1 MASNSPRAPAELWTA
16 SFLTEFGCR
25 SALDEVVCQLG
36 AVDHL
41 PDGRIV
47 VLDRANCFIKV
58 FDLEYSLVGCHKVT
72 NSYEPRD
79 MCILNNNIL
88 VICADSL
95 IIFEIIDDEQMTILA
110 EWTRVSLDISGI
122 SIATNGDEVCITGYV
137 YPSQKKI
144 LILSVDFDEV
154 ATIDLTN
161 LFPDSKCP
169 IWTLPR
175 TNKDEL
181 WVSDQFENRVYCFP
195 KYDHTPHWVW
205 NSVKQPR
212 SLVEVYNSALVAY
225 DSGSIMQITNGVLSH
240 TVVNT
245 GNRLI
250 QGMSFNRDNYTLVV
264 SDDTGHVRTYA
275 LHNTAGEDDE
285 RGLND
290 AD

>member
-79 MCILNNNIL
+79 MCILNNNVL

-137 YPSQKKI
+137 HPSQKKI
-144 LILSVDFDEV
+144 LILSVEFDEV
-154 ATIDLTN
+154 ATIDVSN

-169 IWTLPR
+169 IWTLSR
-175 TNKDEL
+175 TNTDEL
-181 WVSDQFENRVYCFP
+181 WVSDQFENCVYCFP
-195 KYDHTPHWVW
+195 KYDHSPRWIQ
-205 NSVKQPR
+205 NSVDQPR
-212 SLVEVYNSALVAY
+212 SLVEVYNSAIVAY
-225 DSGSIMQITNGVLSH
+225 DSGTIMQITDGVLSH
-240 TVVNT
+240 TVVHT
-245 GNRLI
+245 GSRLI
-250 QGMSFNRDNYTLVV
+250 QGMSFNRDNYTLAV

-275 LHNTAGEDDE
+275 LHNTAGAEDE
-285 RGLND
+285 SGLSD

>member
-79 MCILNNNIL
+79 MCILNNNVL

-137 YPSQKKI
+137 HPSQKKI
-144 LILSVDFDEV
+144 LILSVEFD
-154 ATIDLTN
+154 
-161 LFPDSKCP
+161 
-169 IWTLPR
+169 
-175 TNKDEL
+175 
-181 WVSDQFENRVYCFP
+181 
-195 KYDHTPHWVW
+195 
-205 NSVKQPR
+205 
-212 SLVEVYNSALVAY
+212 
-225 DSGSIMQITNGVLSH
+225 
-240 TVVNT
+240 
-245 GNRLI
+245 
-250 QGMSFNRDNYTLVV
+250 
-264 SDDTGHVRTYA
+264 
-275 LHNTAGEDDE
+275 
-285 RGLND
+285 
-290 AD
+290 